1 MNITITSSFLGILAA
16 IVAALPMLLVIIND
30 YTDSPGLSKVGPTIM
45 AVCWFILFPAIL
57 VPMCVLGNNELKAIA
72 EQDAICVEQI
82 SSEYNL
88 SEEAATEMVAGA
100 RAYVNKD
107 YVTTKNK
114 DLVELVDNKIAVDL
128 ETGFVY
134 EADYITTSTHSGLK
148 KRVSVEWN
156 KTDKQYEHIELLREV
171 VEEMG

>member
-16 IVAALPMLLVIIND
+16 IVAALPIILMIIND
-30 YTDSPGLSKVGPTIM
+30 WTDSPGLSKAGPKIM
-45 AVCWFILFPAIL
+45 AVCWLVLLPMLLIPTCILA
-57 VPMCVLGNNELKAIA
+57 NNELEAIA
-72 EQDAICVEQI
+72 EQDVICAEQI

-88 SEEAATEMVAGA
+88 SEDAATEMVAGA

-114 DLVELVDNKIAVDL
+114 DLVEVADNKISVDL

-134 EADYITTSTHSGLK
+134 EADYITTHSGLK
-148 KRVSVEWN
+148 TRVSVEWN